1 MTRSAHHRIPKG
13 PTLDVTCWCE
23 STIVA
28 VPVADVAKGI
38 TRHCGLA
45 ACRRIADQHRRAS

>member
-1 MTRSAHHRIPKG
+1 MRRAHHRIPKG

-23 STIVA
+23 ATIVA

-45 ACRRIADQHRRAS
+45 ACRRLADQHRRAS